1 MQSLILKIFNSLM
14 RQLYSYRY
22 GILLFLFLII
32 SSCNILKKK
41 KNCDCPEFSNLI
53 EKQLKNQILIDV
65 IT

>member
-1 MQSLILKIFNSLM
+1 M
-14 RQLYSYRY
+14 RQLYSFRY

-53 EKQLKNQILIDV
+53 EKQLNNQILIDV